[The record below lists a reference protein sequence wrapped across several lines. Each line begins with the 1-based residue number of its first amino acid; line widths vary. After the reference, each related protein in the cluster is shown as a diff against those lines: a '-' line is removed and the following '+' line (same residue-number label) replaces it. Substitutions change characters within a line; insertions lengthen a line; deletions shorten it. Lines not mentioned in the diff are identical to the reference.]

1 MGNGRFNYEQLHH
14 AFDVTLDNAKQ
25 LQEEAYIL
33 YVFEHYARS
42 YSLYQL
48 SIEEVGKCIIFLT
61 ALLYLLK
68 GKMVD
73 EKLLMDLGFRY
84 HQKKTLGSLGAEK
97 ILLDFFQKYSNT
109 DLSVLYEDLEWEQ
122 KNINVTNDLKNNSLY
137 VSIIDETFQTPK
149 DLITKEMV
157 EEIAFKA
164 DLRIKGVGPMFPNE
178 SQLKVLQQY
187 INISDL

>member
-1 MGNGRFNYEQLHH
+1 
-14 AFDVTLDNAKQ
+14 
-25 LQEEAYIL
+25 
-33 YVFEHYARS
+33 
-42 YSLYQL
+42 
-48 SIEEVGKCIIFLT
+48 
-61 ALLYLLK
+61 
-68 GKMVD
+68 MVD

>member
-1 MGNGRFNYEQLHH
+1 MGNGRFNYEQLHY

-42 YSLYQL
+42 YSLYQF

-61 ALLYLLK
+61 ALLFLLK

-97 ILLDFFQKYSNT
+97 ILLDFFQKNSNT